1 MEPRTRILDRTTFL
15 DLLDTH
21 PIIAAPGAYD
31 AFSAR
36 IIEQA
41 DFPVVYFTGL
51 GNEAS
56 DLGFPDIGLTT
67 ATEMAR
73 RIGNVSQCVN
83 VPIVCDGDT
92 GFGGAINVTR
102 TIRLFETAG
111 VAAIHLEDQTFP
123 KRCGLLAGKQVI
135 SSQDFARVI
144 ETALAAR
151 RGDDFSIIARSDAKA
166 TDGVDGVI
174 ARLQRYADH
183 GAHAAMLGD
192 FYTLAEYERIAA
204 ALPIPLLAC
213 AADRDHFDQQPDYSL
228 DEWRNAGVRMV
239 LYWHLPLFAALQG
252 VRDAVTSLKNR
263 GSTSGLE
270 DRVAGYDDYAEVTDL
285 EKWLELEN

>member
-83 VPIVCDGDT
+83 V
-92 GFGGAINVTR
+92 
-102 TIRLFETAG
+102 ETAG